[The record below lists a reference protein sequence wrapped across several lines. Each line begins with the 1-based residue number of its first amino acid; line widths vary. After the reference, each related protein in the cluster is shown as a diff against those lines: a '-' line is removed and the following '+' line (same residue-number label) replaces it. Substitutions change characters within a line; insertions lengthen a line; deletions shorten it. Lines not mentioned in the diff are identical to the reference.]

1 MRSHLRV
8 IDVAAVLG
16 ALQLDTIHT
25 HTLKQPWFKKGNE
38 HITSCG
44 GPIYAKRNCC
54 WKVVIMVIITGAR
67 NEFMYLK
74 QSGKGDLH

>member
-1 MRSHLRV
+1 MADGSSTDKFVNQITYLSMGSHLRV

-25 HTLKQPWFKKGNE
+25 HTHTLKRPWLEQGNE

-44 GPIYAKRNCC
+44 GPIYSKRLTA
-54 WKVVIMVIITGAR
+54 VER
-67 NEFMYLK
+67 L
-74 QSGKGDLH
+74 